1 MFTQVEEK
9 IIKFFAPIFLMMT
22 IIGFVIMGAENLLGN
37 EDYYFLY
44 NRARQ
49 LLSCIQDGAPIGFFY
64 NDLNGVGYGSSFFYG
79 YLTLIPFLPLLN
91 ISSTIF
97 INSYLV
103 VAGLVFCFGVLYL
116 VSRFTDKYV
125 FITCLFLL
133 STFVIEMFSAT
144 GLIVNYFAVGLS
156 FFFIGTCIDFFRDDK
171 KFIWS
176 SILFFLILNT
186 HTITAFLSFLICVFM
201 FISYFDKKRIKDY
214 CLFAFVTLLFCS
226 YFIFTFITHIDLSM
240 SLNKTTKEF
249 IDVIAANDKQHNMF
263 CGSSF
268 AFCDVLTMNCLHISS
283 INGYSFF
290 GLGFL
295 LVSIVVLLQSYKLL
309 SKKEVLCLFGFVIGL
324 ILGINDIWVAIIN
337 RFNVPIQFPL
347 RYMFYLLLG
356 FYIIVCRRIENK
368 GIFIV
373 LFLIS
378 IPNIMFRFHVGN
390 VDLKMNTLAELY
402 NHQMVNAEYLS
413 DDFDF
418 DLDTF
423 ERHRNEVVDEDG
435 TQYVFVKDKDV
446 LYVKFNTDEEH
457 TLTIPKLYYN
467 GYVCENTETHNQLQ
481 VNKGISQFISVTI
494 PSNSRGIYAI
504 YFDDTNLSRLQLVN
518 YIFVVIVSGLFLF
531 VDYQNFHIKFARK
544 S

>member
-1 MFTQVEEK
+1 MLD
-9 IIKFFAPIFLMMT
+9 I
-22 IIGFVIMGAENLLGN
+22 
-37 EDYYFLY
+37 
-44 NRARQ
+44 
-49 LLSCIQDGAPIGFFY
+49 
-64 NDLNGVGYGSSFFYG
+64 
-79 YLTLIPFLPLLN
+79 
-91 ISSTIF
+91 
-97 INSYLV
+97 
-103 VAGLVFCFGVLYL
+103 VFC
-116 VSRFTDKYV
+116 S
-125 FITCLFLL
+125 
-133 STFVIEMFSAT
+133 
-144 GLIVNYFAVGLS
+144 
-156 FFFIGTCIDFFRDDK
+156 
-171 KFIWS
+171 
-176 SILFFLILNT
+176 
-186 HTITAFLSFLICVFM
+186 H
-201 FISYFDKKRIKDY
+201 
-214 CLFAFVTLLFCS
+214 
-226 YFIFTFITHIDLSM
+226 FIFTFVTHIDLSM

-249 IDVIAANDKQHNMF
+249 VDVIAANDKQHNMF

-295 LVSIVVLLQSYKLL
+295 LVSIVVLLQSYKSL

-390 VDLKMNTLAELY
+390 VDLKMNTLTELY

-418 DLDTF
+418 DLYTF

-494 PSNSRGIYAI
+494 PSNSKGIYAI